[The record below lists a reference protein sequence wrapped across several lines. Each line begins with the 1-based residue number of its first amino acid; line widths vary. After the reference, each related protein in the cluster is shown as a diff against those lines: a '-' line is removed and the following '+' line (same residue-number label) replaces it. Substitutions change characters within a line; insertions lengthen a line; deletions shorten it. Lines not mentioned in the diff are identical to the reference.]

1 MIVKCPKCDREENIT
16 EAMFQGND
24 TLVKICLVCDFRYK
38 VEKPKNEMRQF
49 NTGATRD
56 TDAGKNDYEGFY
68 SPLVVEAFGDYM
80 NKHRV
85 QADGKLRDSDNWQKG
100 IPKDAYMKSLWR
112 HFLDMW
118 FMHRGYKRYD
128 KVTKEEL
135 TMKEVLCA
143 IIFNVQGYLFE
154 ILKVKKEEVKQ
165 EDRPWIE
172 KGVCLI
178 RNYSEVSCDIG
189 YACDACPYN
198 KEK

>member
-1 MIVKCPKCDREENIT
+1 
-16 EAMFQGND
+16 
-24 TLVKICLVCDFRYK
+24 
-38 VEKPKNEMRQF
+38 MRQF
-49 NTGATRD
+49 DTGATRD

-118 FMHRGYKRYD
+118 FIHRGYERYD
-128 KVTKEEL
+128 KVTKEKL

-154 ILKVKKEEVKQ
+154 ILKAQ
-165 EDRPWIE
+165 ADPRPWII
-172 KGVCLI
+172 KGECRI
-178 RNYSEVSCDIG
+178 ADDAQCDLG

-198 KEK
+198 KDKK